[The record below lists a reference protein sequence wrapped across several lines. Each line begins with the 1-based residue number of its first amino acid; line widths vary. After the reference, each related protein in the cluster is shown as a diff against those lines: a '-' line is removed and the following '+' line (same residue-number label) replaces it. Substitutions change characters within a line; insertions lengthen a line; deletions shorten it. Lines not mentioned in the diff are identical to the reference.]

1 MYNLKFLKM
10 KKMITVLFLALGLST
25 FAQERG
31 EGRKDLSSEEM
42 ATLSAKRLAMQLDL
56 NEDQEM
62 KLKTLYMTRMETMKE
77 GREENAEKRAEM
89 MEKREEMKEKRE
101 EMREKREKDSE
112 EMKAELQKILT
123 ADQFQKWEQL
133 QEKRRKGRRTGN
145 GKVRN

>member
-1 MYNLKFLKM
+1 M

-62 KLKTLYMTRMETMKE
+62 KLKALYMTKMDAREE

-89 MEKREEMKEKRE
+89 MEKRDAMKEKRE
-101 EMREKREKDSE
+101 EMREKRKADSE
-112 EMKAELQKILT
+112 EMKADLQKILT

-133 QEKRRKGRRTGN
+133 QEKRRKGRRSGN
-145 GKVRN
+145 GTIRN

>member
-1 MYNLKFLKM
+1 M

>member
-1 MYNLKFLKM
+1 M
-10 KKMITVLFLALGLST
+10 KRMITVLFLALGLST

-31 EGRKDLSSEEM
+31 EGRKDLSNEEM

-77 GREENAEKRAEM
+77 GREENAEKRADM
-89 MEKREEMKEKRE
+89 MEKRD
-101 EMREKREKDSE
+101 EMREKREEVREKRENESE

-133 QEKRRKGRRTGN
+133 QEKRRNGRRSGN
-145 GKVRN
+145 GRKRN

>member
-1 MYNLKFLKM
+1 M
-10 KKMITVLFLALGLST
+10 KRMITVLFLALGLST

-31 EGRKDLSSEEM
+31 EGRKDLSNEEM

-62 KLKTLYMTRMETMKE
+62 KLKTLYITRMETMKE
-77 GREENAEKRAEM
+77 GREENAEKRADM
-89 MEKREEMKEKRE
+89 MEKREKMREKRE
-101 EMREKREKDSE
+101 EMREKRENESE

-133 QEKRRKGRRTGN
+133 QEKRRKGRRSGN
-145 GKVRN
+145 GRKRN

>member
-1 MYNLKFLKM
+1 M
-10 KKMITVLFLALGLST
+10 KRMITVLFLALGLST

-31 EGRKDLSSEEM
+31 EGRKDLSNEEM

-62 KLKTLYMTRMETMKE
+62 KLKTLYMTRMETMEE
-77 GREENAEKRAEM
+77 GREENAEKRADM
-89 MEKREEMKEKRE
+89 MEKRD
-101 EMREKREKDSE
+101 EMREKREEVREKRENESE

-133 QEKRRKGRRTGN
+133 QEKRRKGRRSGN
-145 GKVRN
+145 GRKQN

>member
-1 MYNLKFLKM
+1 M
-10 KKMITVLFLALGLST
+10 KRMITVLFLALGLST

-31 EGRKDLSSEEM
+31 EGRKDLSNEEM

-56 NEDQEM
+56 NEDQEI

-77 GREENAEKRAEM
+77 GREENAEKRADM
-89 MEKREEMKEKRE
+89 MEKRD
-101 EMREKREKDSE
+101 EMREKREEVREKRENESE

-133 QEKRRKGRRTGN
+133 QEKRRKGRRSGN
-145 GKVRN
+145 GRKRN

>member
-1 MYNLKFLKM
+1 M
-10 KKMITVLFLALGLST
+10 KRMITVLFLALGLST

-31 EGRKDLSSEEM
+31 EGRKDLSNEEM

-77 GREENAEKRAEM
+77 GREENAEKRADM
-89 MEKREEMKEKRE
+89 MEKRDEMREMRE
-101 EMREKREKDSE
+101 EVREKRENESE

>member
-1 MYNLKFLKM
+1 M
-10 KKMITVLFLALGLST
+10 KRMITVLFLALGLST

-31 EGRKDLSSEEM
+31 EGRKDLSNEEM

-77 GREENAEKRAEM
+77 GREGNAEKRADM
-89 MEKREEMKEKRE
+89 MEKRDEMREKRE
-101 EMREKREKDSE
+101 EMREKRENESE

>member
-1 MYNLKFLKM
+1 
-10 KKMITVLFLALGLST
+10 MITVLFLALGLST

-31 EGRKDLSSEEM
+31 EGRKDLSNEEM

-77 GREENAEKRAEM
+77 GREENAEKRADM
-89 MEKREEMKEKRE
+89 MEKRD
-101 EMREKREKDSE
+101 EMREKREEVREKRENESE

-133 QEKRRKGRRTGN
+133 QEKRRKGRRSGN
-145 GKVRN
+145 VRKRN

>member
-1 MYNLKFLKM
+1 M
-10 KKMITVLFLALGLST
+10 KRMITVLFLALGLST

-31 EGRKDLSSEEM
+31 EGRKDLSNEEM

-77 GREENAEKRAEM
+77 GREENAEKRADM
-89 MEKREEMKEKRE
+89 MEKREK
-101 EMREKREKDSE
+101 MREKREEVREKRENESE

-133 QEKRRKGRRTGN
+133 QEKRRKGRRSGN
-145 GKVRN
+145 GRKRN

>member
-1 MYNLKFLKM
+1 
-10 KKMITVLFLALGLST
+10 MITVLFLALGLST

-31 EGRKDLSSEEM
+31 EGRKDLSNEEM

-56 NEDQEM
+56 NEDQEI

-77 GREENAEKRAEM
+77 GREENAEKRADM
-89 MEKREEMKEKRE
+89 MEKRD
-101 EMREKREKDSE
+101 EMREKREEVREKRENESE

-133 QEKRRKGRRTGN
+133 QEKRRKGRRSGN
-145 GKVRN
+145 GRKRN

>member
-1 MYNLKFLKM
+1 M

-101 EMREKREKDSE
+101 EMRDKRENDSE

>member
-1 MYNLKFLKM
+1 M

-101 EMREKREKDSE
+101 EMRNKRENDSE

>member
-1 MYNLKFLKM
+1 
-10 KKMITVLFLALGLST
+10 MITVLFLALGLST

-62 KLKTLYMTRMETMKE
+62 KLKTLYMTRMENMKD

-101 EMREKREKDSE
+101 EMREKREADSE

>member
-1 MYNLKFLKM
+1 M
-10 KKMITVLFLALGLST
+10 KRMITVLFLALGLST

-31 EGRKDLSSEEM
+31 EGRKDLSNEEM

-77 GREENAEKRAEM
+77 GREENAEKRADM
-89 MEKREEMKEKRE
+89 MEKRD
-101 EMREKREKDSE
+101 EMREKREEVREKRENESE

-133 QEKRRKGRRTGN
+133 QEKRRKGRRSGN
-145 GKVRN
+145 VRKRN

>member
-1 MYNLKFLKM
+1 M
-10 KKMITVLFLALGLST
+10 KRMITVLFLALGLST

-31 EGRKDLSSEEM
+31 EGRKDLSNEEM

-77 GREENAEKRAEM
+77 GREENAEKRADM
-89 MEKREEMKEKRE
+89 MEKRD
-101 EMREKREKDSE
+101 EMREKREEVREKRENESE

-133 QEKRRKGRRTGN
+133 QEKRRKGRRSGN
-145 GKVRN
+145 GRKRN

>member
-1 MYNLKFLKM
+1 M

-62 KLKTLYMTRMETMKE
+62 KLKTLYMTRMENMKD

-101 EMREKREKDSE
+101 EMRDKRENDSE

-133 QEKRRKGRRTGN
+133 QEKRRKGRRSGN
-145 GKVRN
+145 GKNRN

>member
-1 MYNLKFLKM
+1 
-10 KKMITVLFLALGLST
+10 MITVLFLALGLST

-31 EGRKDLSSEEM
+31 EGRKDLSNEEM

-77 GREENAEKRAEM
+77 GREENAEKRADM
-89 MEKREEMKEKRE
+89 MEKRD
-101 EMREKREKDSE
+101 EMREKREEVREKRENESE

-133 QEKRRKGRRTGN
+133 QEKRRKGRRSGN
-145 GKVRN
+145 GRKRN